1 MTVFNWRHY
10 LEVAEENATNP
21 EFLKKE
27 SKEGYLRCAISRA
40 YYAAFNCSL
49 EYAKKTYEY
58 NYKSEK
64 TSKIFGTHEVLIN
77 FLQIKKDKIFYP
89 LKTLKGLRISSD
101 YMGDSQINEDR
112 VEKGIKLAE
121 EILKNV

>member
-1 MTVFNWRHY
+1 MFNWRHY

-49 EYAKKTYEY
+49 EYAKQTYAY
-58 NYKSEK
+58 DYMSEK
-64 TSKIFGTHEVLIN
+64 TSEISGTHEVLID
-77 FLQIKKDKIFYP
+77 FLRKRGDEKISYP
-89 LKTLKGLRISSD
+89 LKELKGLRKLSD
-101 YMGDSQINEDR
+101 YMGEHRINEDE
-112 VEKGIKLAE
+112 VEKGIKIAE
-121 EILKNV
+121 EILKKV

>member
-1 MTVFNWRHY
+1 MFNWRHY

-21 EFLKKE
+21 DFLRKE

-49 EYAKKTYEY
+49 EYAKQTYAY
-58 NYKSEK
+58 DYISEK
-64 TSKIFGTHEVLIN
+64 TSKISGTHEVLID
-77 FLQIKKDKIFYP
+77 FLRRKEDKVSYS

-101 YMGDSQINEDR
+101 YMGEHRINEDE
-112 VEKGIKLAE
+112 VEKGIKIAE
-121 EILKNV
+121 EILKKV